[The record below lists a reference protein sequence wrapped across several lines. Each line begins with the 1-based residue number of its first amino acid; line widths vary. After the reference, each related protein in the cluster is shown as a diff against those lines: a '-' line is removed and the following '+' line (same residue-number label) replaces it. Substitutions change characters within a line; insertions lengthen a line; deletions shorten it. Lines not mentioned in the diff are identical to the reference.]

1 MPANPSRRPARLR
14 LTTIVSALGLVATL
28 LVAGAPAASADAL
41 PPVISEVMA
50 NPASAE
56 DDWEWIELHNPGT
69 VDIDLAGWV
78 VDDNNGSAH
87 AASNIA
93 AGTIA
98 AGGSAVLFNVD
109 DVSAAS
115 FAAAWG
121 DGINLVPVSNWSA
134 QALNNGGDTVGLW
147 SSFADYDGDNEE
159 QANAIVSVAYG
170 GTSNGASRYL
180 TDLTDQS
187 SFANSSDGTPT
198 PVGDTYLS
206 SPDGGNVGG
215 EAGSPGG
222 TVTPPPPTATD
233 PVISEIMYDAND
245 EDDFEWVEVVN
256 PSAVELDLAG
266 WVFDDFNSV
275 AQPAANIAAGIVPVN
290 GSAIL
295 YNADDVTAADFEAA
309 WGAGINL
316 IAVTGWG
323 NSALNNGGDTIGLW
337 SSFDDYDGDNVDQL
351 NAVVSVTYPD
361 IASNGQSIYLTDL
374 ADQGSFA
381 ASVDGVGTIVGATYT
396 SMNAGGNSGGD
407 VGSPGGTFAGPEL
420 FFSQYVEGSG
430 SNKAIEISNLG
441 SSPVSLDGYVLQLY
455 SNGNTEP
462 NSTDALS
469 GTVGGQDVLVL
480 YNSGADQAIIDVGDA
495 TSGAVNWN
503 GDDAIVLVNPQG
515 AVADSIGQVGFDPGS
530 EWGNA
535 QIGTQNATLCRNA
548 DVTTGDV
555 DPTDVFDPAVEWS
568 ALPSDDFTGLG
579 EIGPCEEDPP
589 PPAGDVLIHE
599 VQGDGASSPLDGQ
612 NVTVQAIVTSMLEND
627 DALDGFYL
635 QEEDAQVDGNTN
647 TSEGL
652 FVFCRGNCPAG
663 LAIGDQVTVTGVVD
677 EFNGSTQ
684 INMTSGTAVVDSS
697 GNPLPTPASVDLPAP
712 AGTDAEATFETIE
725 GMLVE
730 FVDKLIVSEYFQLA
744 RFGEVVLTADTRPAQ
759 FTDGNAPSV
768 AGYAAHLAEIA
779 TRQIVLDDNTT
790 SSNDRTS
797 GPLSNEPYAYP
808 TPGLSLSNRFR
819 GGDSITGLTGVLEWS
834 FDQWR
839 VRPVEILDYTF
850 VSENPQQAA
859 PDEVGGRLK
868 VASFNV
874 LNYFTTLDTGASICG
889 PSGTLGCRGA
899 NSAAELARQRDKII
913 SALAAI
919 DADIVGLVEI
929 QNDDG
934 ASVADLV
941 AALNAEVGAGTYDYV
956 DTGAIGGDAI
966 KVAFIY
972 KPATVG
978 LEGSHAIL
986 DSSVDP
992 TFIDTKNRP
1001 VLIQTFS
1008 ETATGAALTVAVN
1021 HLKSKGSAC
1030 DDVGDPGLDDGQAN
1044 CNLTRT
1050 SAATAMANYL
1060 ATDPTG
1066 SGDSDYLIIGDL
1078 NAYAMEDPITALKN
1092 AGYVDLID
1100 TFESGAYS
1108 FVFDGQTGY
1117 LDHALANS
1125 DLLPQVTGVTTWHIN
1140 ADEVNL
1146 FDYNDDILD
1155 PGEQDFERESNA
1167 LPIYA
1172 DDPFRSSDHDPLV
1185 VGLDLT
1191 GGVEPGPT
1199 CNGLDATIVGTEG
1212 PDRLIGTNGPDVI
1225 VALGGN
1231 DFISGLGGDDVICA
1245 GEGVDRVF
1253 ANAGNDII
1261 FGEGG
1266 NDRLYGAGGEDE
1278 IWGGPG
1284 RDIISGGTESDVL
1297 HGEGDADR
1305 IYGSGGDDMAFGG
1318 DGNDIMVGG
1327 AGNDEMSG
1335 GADNDSL
1342 NGGTGIDNLSGDDG
1356 DDRLI
1361 GGSSSDTLDGGADT
1375 DLLNGGNGPDT
1386 CVNGETNI
1394 SCEL

>member
-1 MPANPSRRPARLR
+1 MSATPFRRFVRLR
-14 LTTIVSALGLVATL
+14 VTAVLSAVGLLAAL

-41 PPVISEVMA
+41 PPIISEVMA

-87 AASNIA
+87 DSSNVA
-93 AGTIA
+93 AGTIP
-98 AGGSAVLFNVD
+98 AGGSAVLFNAD
-109 DVSAAS
+109 DVTEAD

-121 DGINLVPVSNWSA
+121 EGINLVPVTDWSA

-147 SSFADYDGDNEE
+147 SSFADYSGDNEE
-159 QANAIVSVAYG
+159 QANAVVSVAYG
-170 GTSNGASRYL
+170 GTSNGNSRYL

-187 SFANSSDGTPT
+187 NFTNSSDGVST
-198 PVGDTYLS
+198 PVGDIYLS
-206 SPDGGNVGG
+206 AAAGGNIGG

-222 TVTPPPPTATD
+222 TFAPPPAPSA
-233 PVISEIMYDAND
+233 PVISEIMYDPNN
-245 EDDFEWVEVVN
+245 EDDFEWVEIVN
-256 PSAVELDLAG
+256 PGAVELDLAG

-275 AQPAANIAAGIVPVN
+275 AQPAANIAAGIVPPA

-295 YNADDVTAADFEAA
+295 YNADDLTAEDFEAA
-309 WGAGINL
+309 WGTGINL
-316 IAVTGWG
+316 VAVTGWG
-323 NSALNNGGDTIGLW
+323 ASALNNGGDTVGLW
-337 SSFDDYDGDNVDQL
+337 SSFGDYDGDNVDQL

-361 IASNGQSIYLTDL
+361 AASNGQSIHLTDL
-374 ADQGSFA
+374 ADQNSFI
-381 ASVDGVGTIVGATYT
+381 ASVDGAGTPVGGTYP
-396 SMNAGGNSGGD
+396 SMAAGGNSGGD
-407 VGSPGGTFAGPEL
+407 VGSPGGAFAGPEL
-420 FFSQYVEGSG
+420 FFSQYVEGSS

-441 SSPVSLDGYVLQLY
+441 PSPVSLDGYVLELY
-455 SNGNTEP
+455 SNGAATP
-462 NSTDALS
+462 TSTGQLTGS
-469 GTVGGQDVLVL
+469 IGSQDVFVA
-480 YNSGADQAIIDVGDA
+480 YNSLADQAIIDVGDA
-495 TSGAVNWN
+495 VSGAVNWN
-503 GDDAIVLVNPQG
+503 GDDAIVLRNPDG
-515 AVADSIGQVGFDPGS
+515 AVADSIGQVGVDPGS
-530 EWGNA
+530 EWGDA
-535 QIGTQNATLCRNA
+535 TIGTQNATLCRNA
-548 DVTTGDV
+548 DGTTGDT
-555 DPTDVFDPAVEWS
+555 DPTDAFDPATEWS

-579 EIGPCEEDPP
+579 EVGPCEDDPP

-599 VQGDGASSPLDGQ
+599 VQGDGASSPLDGL
-612 NVTVQAIVTSMLEND
+612 NVSVQAIVTSMLENND
-627 DALDGFYL
+627 VLDGFYL
-635 QEEDAQVDGNTN
+635 QEEDLQTDGDAN

-652 FVFCRGNCPAG
+652 FVFCRGNCPAS
-663 LAIGDQVTVTGVVD
+663 LATGDLVTVTGVVD

-697 GNPLPTPASVDLPAP
+697 GNPLPSAAVVDLPAP
-712 AGTDAEATFETIE
+712 TGTDAEATFEAVE

-744 RFGEVVLTADTRPAQ
+744 RFGEVVLTADARPAQ

-790 SSNDRTS
+790 NSNDRTS
-797 GPLSNEPYAYP
+797 GPLFNEPYAYP
-808 TPGLSLSNRFR
+808 TPGLSLTNRFR

-834 FDQWR
+834 FNQWR
-839 VRPVEILDYTF
+839 VRPVDTEVYSF
-850 VSENPQQAA
+850 VSENPQQSA
-859 PDEVGGRLK
+859 PDNVGGSLT

-874 LNYFTTLDTGASICG
+874 LNYFTTLDTGASACG
-889 PSGTLGCRGA
+889 PNGTLGCRGA
-899 NSAAELARQRDKII
+899 NSIAELARQRDKIV
-913 SALAAI
+913 SALAVMN
-919 DADIVGLVEI
+919 ADIVGLVEI
-929 QNDDG
+929 QNDAG

-956 DTGAIGGDAI
+956 DTGSIGGDAI

-972 KPATVG
+972 KPSTVG

-1008 ETATGAALTVAVN
+1008 ETASGEMVTVAVN

-1050 SAATAMANYL
+1050 SAATALANYL

-1066 SGDSDYLIIGDL
+1066 SGDPDFLIIGDL
-1078 NAYAMEDPITALKN
+1078 NAYAMEDPITALKT
-1092 AGYVDLID
+1092 AGYTDLID
-1100 TFESGAYS
+1100 SFEDGAYS

-1117 LDHALANS
+1117 LDHALANG
-1125 DLLPQVTGVTTWHIN
+1125 DLLPQVSGVTTWHIN

-1146 FDYNDDILD
+1146 FDYNDDVQD

-1172 DDPFRSSDHDPLV
+1172 SDPFRSSDHDPLI

-1191 GGVEPGPT
+1191 GGVDPVPT
-1199 CNGLDATIVGTEG
+1199 CDGIPATIVGTEG
-1212 PDRLIGTNGPDVI
+1212 ADRIRGTNGPDVI

-1231 DFISGLGGDDVICA
+1231 DFISGLGGDDLICA

-1253 ANAGNDII
+1253 ANAGDDIV

-1266 NDRLYGAGGEDE
+1266 NDRIYGAGGDDKL
-1278 IWGGPG
+1278 WGGPG
-1284 RDIISGGTESDVL
+1284 LDILSGGAQDDML
-1297 HGEGDADR
+1297 YGEGDADR
-1305 IYGSGGDDMAFGG
+1305 IFGSGGNDMAFGG
-1318 DGNDIMVGG
+1318 DGNDIMVGS
-1327 AGNDEMSG
+1327 AGDDEMSG
-1335 GADNDSL
+1335 GAGDDSL
-1342 NGGTGIDNLSGDDG
+1342 NGGTGIDKLAGDDG

-1361 GGSSSDTLDGGADT
+1361 GGTSSDELDGGADT
-1375 DLLNGGNGPDT
+1375 DFLNGGNGPDS